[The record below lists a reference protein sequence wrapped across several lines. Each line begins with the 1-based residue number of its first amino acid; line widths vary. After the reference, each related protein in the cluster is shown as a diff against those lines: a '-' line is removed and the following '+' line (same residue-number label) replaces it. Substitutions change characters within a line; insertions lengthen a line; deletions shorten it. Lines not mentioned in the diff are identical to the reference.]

1 MSPLAKRPLAKRSLA
16 KRPVAKRRTAERRG
30 RLAERMALALL
41 RLKGYRI
48 LEQRYKTPVGE
59 IDIIAQRK
67 DALIFI
73 EVKARRRMRDAIE
86 SIGARQRQR
95 ITRAAEAYLARHP
108 AQAGKTCRFD
118 AILVAPGRLPRHM
131 IDAWSNG

>member
-1 MSPLAKRPLAKRSLA
+1 MSPVGNIGR
-16 KRPVAKRRTAERRG
+16 RRTAERRG
-30 RLAERMALALL
+30 RLAEHLALALL

-48 LEQRYKTPVGE
+48 LAQRYKTPVGE
-59 IDIIAQRK
+59 IDIIARK
-67 DALIFI
+67 KALLVFV

-108 AQAGKTCRFD
+108 AHAGKTCRFD

>member
-1 MSPLAKRPLAKRSLA
+1 MSP
-16 KRPVAKRRTAERRG
+16 VGNIGRRRVAERRG
-30 RLAERMALALL
+30 RLAEHLALALL

-48 LEQRYKTPVGE
+48 LAQRYKTPVGE
-59 IDIIAQRK
+59 IDIIAQK
-67 DALIFI
+67 KALLVFV

-108 AQAGKTCRFD
+108 AYAGKTCRFD

>member
-1 MSPLAKRPLAKRSLA
+1 MSPAGNIG
-16 KRPVAKRRTAERRG
+16 RRRIAERRG
-30 RLAERMALALL
+30 RLAERLALALL

-59 IDIIAQRK
+59 IDIIARKK
-67 DALIFI
+67 DALVFV

-86 SIGARQRQR
+86 SIGVRQRQR

-108 AQAGKTCRFD
+108 AHAGRPCRFD
-118 AILVAPGRLPRHM
+118 AILIAPGRLPRHM
-131 IDAWSNG
+131 IDAWTSG